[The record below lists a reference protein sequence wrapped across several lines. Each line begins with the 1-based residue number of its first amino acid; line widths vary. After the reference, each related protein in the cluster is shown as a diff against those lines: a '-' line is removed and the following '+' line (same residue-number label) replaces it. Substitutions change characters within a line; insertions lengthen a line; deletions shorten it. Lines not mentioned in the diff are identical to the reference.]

1 VPRLQHSTELT
12 TPVHFR
18 QPLILT
24 SSLME
29 QGMASDVTKHL
40 LRREMGSVK
49 SSLSLAVLIHSRD
62 EERDVYIIP
71 LGHDSNAF
79 YPQTSWDEDLLS
91 RQSLFLRPALTLP
104 ASSKD
109 DLQFTLDESAPN
121 GWSCYLVDVEDG
133 SFGCDDS
140 DVLFPNLLS
149 TREEGSLGKR
159 SAHNIGSI
167 EHLLGW
173 LAVPTVKRIEEH
185 LANLIMMGQSGDIEP
200 GSSLRPRRRWSGS
213 WCYQRL
219 RSSWGKPTLDRL
231 GITVKTVTRRCIEHI
246 DKIS

>member
-1 VPRLQHSTELT
+1 
-12 TPVHFR
+12 
-18 QPLILT
+18 
-24 SSLME
+24 ME
-29 QGMASDVTKHL
+29 QGMASDFTNHL
-40 LRREMGSVK
+40 LGSVK
-49 SSLSLAVLIHSRD
+49 SSSTLAVLIHSRD
-62 EERDVYIIP
+62 EERDVFIIP
-71 LGHDSNAF
+71 LGQDSKVF
-79 YPQTSWDEDLLS
+79 DPLTPWDEDLLS
-91 RQSLFLRPALTLP
+91 RLSSFLRPALTLP

-109 DLQFTLDESAPN
+109 DLQFTLDESGPS
-121 GWSCYLVDVEDG
+121 GWSCYLVDVENG

-149 TREEGSLGKR
+149 TCEEGSLGKR

-173 LAVPTVKRIEEH
+173 LAVPTDKRIEEH
-185 LANLIMMGQSGDIEP
+185 LANLIMMGQSRDVES
-200 GSSLRPRRRWSGS
+200 GSSLRPSRRWSGS
-213 WCYQRL
+213 WCYERL